1 MSLKIVSDVMSFGGR
16 QIRYQHNSP
25 LLHCDMHF
33 SVFLPPQANDQPVP
47 MLYWLSGL
55 TCNDEN
61 FVQKAGAQQWAAQ
74 SGIALIAPDT
84 SPRGTEVP
92 DDPDGAYDFGLG
104 AGFYVDATQ
113 APWSEHYR
121 MYSYITVELPS
132 LLASIEQLDS
142 TRQSISGHSM
152 GGHGALTIGLRNA
165 DLFRSISAFAPISNP
180 SNCPW
185 GRKALTGYLGPEQ
198 AAWRAYDACALLEDK
213 APPMP
218 IRIDQGDADAF
229 LAEQLAPDQFLRLC
243 KMRNLPLTYEWQ
255 AGYDHSYFFIA
266 SFMRE
271 HIQFHAQYLKR

>member
-1 MSLKIVSDVMSFGGR
+1 MSFGGR
-16 QIRYQHNSP
+16 QLRYKHNSP

-33 SVFLPPQANDQPVP
+33 SVYLPPLANEKPVP
-47 MLYWLSGL
+47 ILYWLSGL

-61 FVQKAGAQQWAAQ
+61 FVQKAGAQQWAAEY
-74 SGIALIAPDT
+74 GIALIAPDT
-84 SPRGTEVP
+84 SPRGADIP
-92 DDPDGAYDFGLG
+92 DDPEGAYDFGLG
-104 AGFYVDATQ
+104 AGFYVDATE
-113 APWSEHYR
+113 APWSENYH
-121 MYSYITVELPS
+121 MYSYITVELPN
-132 LLASIEQLDS
+132 LLTSIEQLDS

-152 GGHGALTIGLRNA
+152 GGHGALIIGLRNA

-185 GRKALTGYLGPEQ
+185 GRKALTGYLGPDRS
-198 AAWRAYDACALLEDK
+198 AWRAYDACALLEDK

-243 KMRNLPLTYEWQ
+243 KMRALPLTYEWQ

-271 HIQFHAQYLKR
+271 HIEFHARFLNR